1 MAYGLLLYKQIEAPE
16 GVHRLEVYKD
26 GFTGD
31 AVEIDSLVED
41 SITIG
46 KSGSKVSDPI
56 VTSVLT
62 FALYDTGQ
70 IDYTQFFTPNATLFK
85 VVYKMDGSTRWTG
98 FITPDSYSENLA
110 SHDTITLTARDNLGR
125 LNDYNFSLARGQM
138 MSVRNVLLAGLQA
151 AGVAMDT
158 VFVTAKVAT
167 SPATVL
173 AVDGLVNTSL
183 FAGMTWNEACEI
195 LLTSL
200 GLTLS
205 WNDANRFEV
214 RDITQAPAN
223 TTDAFFIGKSGY
235 RQIRPAWKNLTV
247 DQDFGLRDNFYEGQF
262 SREDCGSGYTFT
274 PSAGVHWTV
283 GGSYVMMNP
292 YTCGAAEP
300 LESLFIPL
308 EGGDSLTNSLTYKFR
323 CPEMAR
329 AIKMSIKCSN
339 SAWVRGLARG
349 GANARAKIQVG
360 ENHGQGLP
368 MQYYCLRYRFNIFAT
383 INNVRYILRE
393 SWVEYTGQDL
403 EEPYLYFIMP
413 RTDTGVDIDN
423 EITFY
428 LTEIP
433 GAGDVELV
441 IYPAVAQVYEDIEP
455 ATAVGPSLFGLL
467 KDVTFAVEEGISGRS
482 KLVTVNSVHNVQ
494 DSLRVLV
501 GTVPTMR
508 GNTLLY
514 LGGLFYNDTDGTPLE
529 TFKRSS
535 ADDDTYDALELVARE
550 HIAFNNN
557 NYDLL
562 SGTMKSA
569 TAFYFNNGIAFDGG
583 TFRIVSATLSVL
595 SNTLSV
601 QAIQTEA
608 EFPDDDYAITDIDSE
623 GNITGTSGGYSGSSV
638 PQGGGNIITDET
650 ILSLAESYAKVSAR
664 LTSLEDWLLNPSL
677 DELELSSLN
686 VAKQINL
693 GGMVVEYDATNQ
705 AWHLIGSLYA
715 DGFITAGGLNTSGGG
730 GGSIDLGAMWTSLCN
745 QPIAT
750 ADVTSTTKIALDH
763 LPYTAGTGL
772 NLSAAGAFSLAVTGV
787 VAGSYGS
794 VTVDEYGRVTAG
806 SNSDDE
812 LAPVTEGIANIAARV
827 ASLEDWM
834 LAPSFDEVEVRQMN
848 VAGSINFNG
857 VDILYEKAQTAW
869 HLTGNLIV
877 DGLVMSVDKLALAEG
892 IAGLYARVSSL
903 EDWLLDPAA
912 ESAYIG
918 EFGAKNGTFGGN
930 VDVYGT
936 TTMLGLLTLVG
947 GMKLTTAKQIWFSDT
962 VYLEMDTNGY
972 LHTNGNIYADGFVT
986 AGGIGSSGGGG
997 GGLDLGAMW
1006 TSLCNTV
1013 IQTADVTS
1021 TTKIAVDHIPD
1032 LTTTKI
1038 TDIDAWFDAKAGSL
1052 DLSATELIF
1061 AEGYATVTSRIAAL
1075 EDWML
1080 EPTFDSVYAAELN
1093 AGVATFDR
1101 LDVIGA
1107 TTLSG
1112 ALAIGGNLVVTGGLT
1127 VGTTITM
1134 GGQQIAVTNGIL
1146 YYASNPLFASFA
1158 YSGNDISIAIG
1169 GQTRTMDGTITL
1181 AGRTLKLGGSATQA
1195 QMLSDLGLSNA
1206 ASDIST
1212 LKGYFNN
1219 NGSAR
1224 WAARLENA
1232 LSFGTKTY
1240 DGSSAQTITAS
1251 DLGALT
1257 SHQSIYTLK
1266 IYNSAGG
1273 NILTYTPNSGS
1284 GSLILSKNY
1293 IGLDNVE
1300 NTAISTWGGSSYIT
1314 TVGTITSGTWH
1325 GSAIS
1330 NSYLAN
1336 SSITLAGRQVS
1347 LGGSISKANM
1357 LADLDLTNTN
1367 SNISTLQSY
1376 FTNGVANYANRDADG
1391 NAISSTYLK
1400 LSGGTMTG
1408 DIYMRGGNYGRRIW
1422 FGDGSY
1428 CYLGELTDDA
1438 MTLYG
1443 DKGVNLLTR
1452 DSSYAVSVG
1461 SSSVATPLTV
1471 YGRLNIT
1478 ANAYLEYNSS
1488 NAGIHA
1494 SKGIYSDGYM
1504 TAGSTS
1510 SSSDA
1515 RLKKNLRPVN
1525 LSVAQIANAPAVV
1538 FDWIDE
1544 YKGSGAGSIAQYWQ
1558 EILPHN
1564 VRCFDE
1570 DGMLSMEYGNIALLA
1585 AITIAKNV
1593 ETHEQK
1599 IARLERRVKSLET
1612 QLSNLKY

>member
-31 AVEIDSLVED
+31 AVEIDSLVKD
-41 SITIG
+41 SITIS
-46 KSGSKVSDPI
+46 KNGSSVTDPI

-110 SHDTITLTARDNLGR
+110 SHDVITLTARDNLGR
-125 LNDYNFSLARGQM
+125 LNDYDFSLARGQM
-138 MSVRNVLLAGLQA
+138 LSVRNVLLAGLQA

-158 VFVTAKVAT
+158 VFVTTKVAT
-167 SPATVL
+167 SPSTIL

-183 FAGMTWNEACEI
+183 FVGMTWHEACE
-195 LLTSL
+195 LMLSGL
-200 GLTLS
+200 GLTLA

-214 RDITQAPAN
+214 RDIAQAPAN
-223 TTDAFFIGKSGY
+223 TTDAFFVGKSGY

-247 DQDFGLRDNFYEGQF
+247 EQDYGLRESFYEGQF
-262 SREDCGSGYTFT
+262 SVDDCGGAATLQRETFT
-274 PSAGVHWTV
+274 PPSGHRWAMTGNFPLLIPYYGIDDPAESIFPLI
-283 GGSYVMMNP
+283 GGADNMDDY
-292 YTCGAAEP
+292 
-300 LESLFIPL
+300 
-308 EGGDSLTNSLTYKFR
+308 LTYAQYITETKRSVDLSF
-323 CPEMAR
+323 
-329 AIKMSIKCSN
+329 KCSN
-339 SAWVRGLARG
+339 CYWLWGVRRNVMWNIAPFPDSHQSTSHIDG
-349 GANARAKIQVG
+349 
-360 ENHGQGLP
+360 
-368 MQYYCLRYRFNIFAT
+368 YTLRFRFNVFLT
-383 INNVRYILRE
+383 YGGTKYVLRE
-393 SWVEYTGQDL
+393 SWQVYDPSTID
-403 EEPYLYFIMP
+403 EPYLSFLMP
-413 RTDTGVDIDN
+413 WTREKTSMEDVCISMN
-423 EITFY
+423 S
-428 LTEIP
+428 IP
-433 GAGDVELV
+433 AD
-441 IYPAVAQVYEDIEP
+441 
-455 ATAVGPSLFGLL
+455 GLL
-467 KDVTFAVEEGISGRS
+467 EFVMYKPLIYLFNGDSIPVTPAQPIYGRIADIKFSIGDATTGRRKDVAI
-482 KLVTVNSVHNVQ
+482 NAQHNVQ
-494 DSLRVLV
+494 DSLAFRV
-501 GTVPTMR
+501 GQVP
-508 GNTLLY
+508 LLLGSY
-514 LGGLFYNDTDGTPLE
+514 LHFLGGLFYTDSVHTPLHL
-529 TFKRSS
+529 FKRDENGDS
-535 ADDDTYDALELVARE
+535 YDLLELVGRE
-550 HIAFNNN
+550 YISYQND
-557 NYDLL
+557 NYNAL
-562 SGTMKSA
+562 SGTMKA
-569 TAFYFNNGIAFDGG
+569 DTAFYFNKGVVFGEKSY
-583 TFRIVSATLSVL
+583 RIVSASLAVL

-601 QAIQTEA
+601 QMLQEEGEFDETDYSITEV
-608 EFPDDDYAITDIDSE
+608 DSS
-623 GNITGTSGGYSGSSV
+623 GKTSTSGGSGSIGPGTSPTFDPSELESIV
-638 PQGGGNIITDET
+638 SYG
-650 ILSLAESYAKVSAR
+650 LADIYARVN
-664 LTSLEDWLLNPSL
+664 SLEDWLLNPSM

-834 LAPSFDEVEVRQMN
+834 LAPSFDEIEVRQMN
-848 VAGSINFNG
+848 VAGGINFNG

-892 IAGLYARVSSL
+892 VAGLYARVSSL

-912 ESAYIG
+912 ESAYIA

-1599 IARLERRVKSLET
+1599 ITRLERRVKSLET